1 MTTHLVIP
9 NFPAWSTDL
18 IGAFNMKKTVY
29 IVAESLHEAWLKTAP
44 LVGPGGNQWCSCEL
58 LDMYSRYPYA
68 NYENLFTESL
78 TRYADSELFFVGG
91 WDN

>member
-1 MTTHLVIP
+1 MTTHPVIRIL
-9 NFPAWSTDL
+9 PASSTAL

-68 NYENLFTESL
+68 NYEHLFTESL